1 MMKATYRNSQDR
13 LGSWQVLLA
22 LAVLVIP
29 VGIATNVNATSRDI
43 ADAPA
48 GSQLQQ
54 DVDAIHDIGTV
65 GVLAYTT
72 NGTSAMRARSGVAI
86 IGTTQPVNWASHMRI
101 GSNTK
106 TFVATVLLQLEA
118 EGKLS
123 LNDTIEHWLPGVVH
137 GNNYQPDRITIRQLL
152 QHTSGIF
159 DYVSDDAFLATL
171 VTPNAFS
178 QNRFI
183 TYTPEQLVTIA
194 LQHNPNFAPGA
205 RWNYSNTNYILA
217 GMIIKAATGHD
228 WQAEVQNRI
237 ITPLGLT
244 ETTEP
249 GTNPNLPTPFMN
261 GYELFD
267 ASLTY
272 TDVTLHNMTWA
283 EAAGSFTSTPQD
295 INTFFRALMKGRLLP
310 PAQMTE
316 MQTTVPMS
324 QNFQK
329 FWPGAA
335 YGLGLIRINLP
346 CGSVYWGHPGDVF
359 GYNNTNGVTPDGERS
374 AMVASST
381 DSIANGT
388 FIDNSIRTTNDLVW
402 HTLCE
407 NPAR

>member
-1 MMKATYRNSQDR
+1 
-13 LGSWQVLLA
+13 
-22 LAVLVIP
+22 
-29 VGIATNVNATSRDI
+29 
-43 ADAPA
+43 
-48 GSQLQQ
+48 
-54 DVDAIHDIGTV
+54 
-65 GVLAYTT
+65 
-72 NGTSAMRARSGVAI
+72 
-86 IGTTQPVNWASHMRI
+86 
-101 GSNTK
+101 
-106 TFVATVLLQLEA
+106 
-118 EGKLS
+118 
-123 LNDTIEHWLPGVVH
+123 
-137 GNNYQPDRITIRQLL
+137 
-152 QHTSGIF
+152 
-159 DYVSDDAFLATL
+159 
-171 VTPNAFS
+171 
-178 QNRFI
+178 
-183 TYTPEQLVTIA
+183 
-194 LQHNPNFAPGA
+194 
-205 RWNYSNTNYILA
+205 
-217 GMIIKAATGHD
+217 
-228 WQAEVQNRI
+228 
-237 ITPLGLT
+237 
-244 ETTEP
+244 
-249 GTNPNLPTPFMN
+249 MN